1 MLFIAIV
8 LYLVT
13 TFFLALIG
21 VERQNEGVKI
31 FIISLLLTPIAGL
44 LYLVSRKKNYSKMTY
59 YYCEHCDYVFPLK
72 MRNCPICEENG
83 YKVRL
88 KKYESPHE
96 IGQKIPV
103 VDFA

>member
-1 MLFIAIV
+1 MLFIAIA

-13 TFFLALIG
+13 TFFLTLIG

-44 LYLVSRKKNYSKMTY
+44 FFLVSRKKNYSKMTY
-59 YYCEHCDYVFPLK
+59 YHCDHCDYVFPVK

-88 KKYESPHE
+88 RKYESPHD